1 MVIVTLPLPPPTYT
15 ATPSQVVQLMG
26 VDLLRQQQ
34 RWKDSLM
41 EIRQIM
47 ASLVQVNLFP
57 YHNLELELA
66 AYLNQLMICWSEDD
80 LYCSFS
86 LPLLLSPPG
95 GVQP

>member
-1 MVIVTLPLPPPTYT
+1 
-15 ATPSQVVQLMG
+15 MG

-57 YHNLELELA
+57 YYNLELEP
-66 AYLNQLMICWSEDD
+66 
-80 LYCSFS
+80 CS
-86 LPLLLSPPG
+86 LLKPIDELL
-95 GVQP
+95 V